1 MQLEDLFKK
10 SLMLLPIQ
18 LSRQNP
24 NSVRMVSSKLFSL
37 EYPVFSLVFF
47 FFLFFF
53 FVLLR
58 GYKTFLALSATQ
70 NKNWFMRQHAFR
82 EMKQFLIVLKVAQG
96 LFRFCILRSVIG
108 PQPFS

>member
-1 MQLEDLFKK
+1 M
-10 SLMLLPIQ
+10 
-18 LSRQNP
+18 
-24 NSVRMVSSKLFSL
+24 
-37 EYPVFSLVFF
+37 
-47 FFLFFF
+47 
-53 FVLLR
+53 
-58 GYKTFLALSATQ
+58 FLALSATQ

>member
-10 SLMLLPIQ
+10 SDVTTDTTFSTKPKLRTHGFFKALQ
-18 LSRQNP
+18 LRISR
-24 NSVRMVSSKLFSL
+24 
-37 EYPVFSLVFF
+37 VFPCFF
-47 FFLFFF
+47 CFVFF